1 MQEVRVIGI
10 VVSNRVEEAARLQE
24 ILTKYG
30 CTIRT
35 RLGLH
40 EASKEKCSRNGL
52 ILLELVGDSFK
63 WEELENELNT
73 IEGIVLKSID
83 FTL

>member
-1 MQEVRVIGI
+1 MEEVRVMGI

-83 FTL
+83 FSL

>member
-1 MQEVRVIGI
+1 MEEVRVMGI

>member
-1 MQEVRVIGI
+1 MEEVRVMGI
-10 VVSNRVEEAARLQE
+10 AVSNRVEEAARLQE

-52 ILLELVGDSFK
+52 ILLELVGESSK

-73 IEGIVLKSID
+73 VEGITLKSID

>member
-1 MQEVRVIGI
+1 MEEVRVIGI
-10 VVSNRVEEAARLQE
+10 SISDRVEEAAKMQE

-52 ILLELVGDSFK
+52 VLLELVGESSEWSK
-63 WEELENELNT
+63 LETE
-73 IEGIVLKSID
+73 LKSIKGIAVKSMD

>member
-1 MQEVRVIGI
+1 MEEVRVMGI
-10 VVSNRVEEAARLQE
+10 SVSDRVEEASKLQE

-40 EASKEKCSRNGL
+40 QASKESCSRNGL
-52 ILLELVGDSFK
+52 IILELVGDSSR
-63 WEELENELNT
+63 WMELEDE
-73 IEGIVLKSID
+73 LKSIKGKKKKSMD

>member
-1 MQEVRVIGI
+1 MEEVRVMGI
-10 VVSNRVEEAARLQE
+10 SISDRVEDASKMQG

-40 EASKEKCSRNGL
+40 EASKESCSRNGL
-52 ILLELVGDSFK
+52 IIIELVGDSSR
-63 WEELENELNT
+63 WMELESE
-73 IEGIVLKSID
+73 LKSIKGIFVKSMD

>member
-1 MQEVRVIGI
+1 MEEVRVMGI
-10 VVSNRVEEAARLQE
+10 SVSDRVEEASKMQG

-40 EASKEKCSRNGL
+40 EATKESCSRNGL
-52 ILLELVGDSFK
+52 IILELVGDSSR
-63 WEELENELNT
+63 WMELEDE
-73 IEGIVLKSID
+73 LKSIKGIFVKSMD

>member
-1 MQEVRVIGI
+1 MEEVRVMGI

-63 WEELENELNT
+63 WEELENEQNT

>member
-1 MQEVRVIGI
+1 MEEVRVMGI
-10 VVSNRVEEAARLQE
+10 SVSDRVEEASKLQE

-30 CTIRT
+30 CNIRT

-40 EASKEKCSRNGL
+40 EASKDKCSRNGL
-52 ILLELVGDSFK
+52 IILELVGENKSWKEFED
-63 WEELENELNT
+63 ELKA
-73 IEGIVLKSID
+73 IKGITVKVMD